1 MKTVAIVSTV
11 GGAGRTTVTTELA
24 TLLAW
29 HGHPALALEC
39 DPRGVLGF
47 HFGLRA
53 PAALG
58 LCNAPSWNQAGQ
70 RSDDGV
76 LFVPWGD
83 PGDVVAQALMAERMQ
98 REPHWLRG
106 LLAQVDLPANA
117 VALIDTAAWPSPHA
131 RQAIAAA
138 DLVLVLVPPLPQAC
152 ATLPA
157 LRAALRDT
165 GVAVAFVVTRLHPA
179 RQLHTDI
186 SVLLRATLDGQ
197 LLPYEVHEDA
207 AVPEAF
213 ARGESFCRSTP
224 YSQAAHD
231 LQGLASWVSGWSML
245 ATAGK
250 SGPDSVQGMRELAA
264 SQVSGTEPDR
274 ATP

>member
-11 GGAGRTTVTTELA
+11 GGAGRTTMTAELA

-29 HGHPALALEC
+29 HGHPALAIEC
-39 DPRGVLGF
+39 DPRGMLGF

-53 PAALG
+53 PAVIG
-58 LCNAPSWNQAGQ
+58 LCNAPSWNKAGQ

-76 LFVPWGD
+76 LFVPWGN
-83 PGDVVAQALMAERMQ
+83 PGRPIEQAQMAQLMQ

-106 LLAQVDLPANA
+106 RLAQVDLPSNA
-117 VALIDTAAWPSPHA
+117 VALIDSTPWPSPYA

-138 DLVLVLVPPLPQAC
+138 DLVLVLAPALPQAC

-157 LRAALRDT
+157 LSAALKEV
-165 GVAVAFVVTRLHPA
+165 GVAVACAITRLQPA

-186 SVLLRATLDGQ
+186 SVLLRATLDGK

-213 ARGESFCRSTP
+213 AHGESFCRSTP
-224 YSQAAHD
+224 HSQAAHD
-231 LQGLASWVSGWSML
+231 LQGLASWLSGWSL
-245 ATAGK
+245 ATSSKG
-250 SGPDSVQGMRELAA
+250 GVTSVQQMAA
-264 SQVSGTEPDR
+264 SPIVAVETV
-274 ATP
+274 TT

>member
-11 GGAGRTTVTTELA
+11 GGAGRTTVTAELA

-29 HGHPALALEC
+29 HGHPALAVEC

-53 PAALG
+53 PAGAG
-58 LCNAPSWNQAGQ
+58 LCNSARWNEAGQ

-83 PGDVVAQALMAERMQ
+83 PGSAAEQGRMAERME
-98 REPHWLRG
+98 RDPHWLRG
-106 LLAQVDLPANA
+106 LLAQVDLPSNA
-117 VALIDTAAWPSPHA
+117 LALVDSAPWPSPHA

-138 DLVLVLVPPLPQAC
+138 DLVLVLVPPQPQTC
-152 ATLPA
+152 ATLPP
-157 LRAALRDT
+157 LRAALRES
-165 GVAVAFVVTRLHPA
+165 GAAVACAVTRLQPA

-186 SVLLRATLDGQ
+186 SVLLRATLDGE

-231 LQGLASWVSGWSML
+231 LQGLASWVSGWSLL
-245 ATAGK
+245 AVRGNAG
-250 SGPDSVQGMRELAA
+250 PASVRDMGARQMAA
-264 SQVSGTEPDR
+264 EADR
-274 ATP
+274 T